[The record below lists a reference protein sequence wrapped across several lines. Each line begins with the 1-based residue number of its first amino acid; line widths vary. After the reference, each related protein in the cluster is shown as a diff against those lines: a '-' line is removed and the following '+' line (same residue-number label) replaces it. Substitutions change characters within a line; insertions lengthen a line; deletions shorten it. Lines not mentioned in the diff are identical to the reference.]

1 MATYNHSHLAEH
13 LIISDGSIWDAEN
26 LLPSAST
33 FTGLGQAILYLIS
46 SAYVLTLQVGATYM
60 K

>member
-1 MATYNHSHLAEH
+1 MATYIHSHLAEH
-13 LIISDGSIWDAEN
+13 LIISSGLTWHAED

-46 SAYVLTLQVGATYM
+46 SAYMLESQVEATYM